1 MRAKKIEGVKM
12 AKLDHTKPHL
22 NPDGFHGLTISFIF
36 EEALPG
42 KKSYIDEVKE
52 LAEQVDAGSTWDS
65 IEVA

>member
-1 MRAKKIEGVKM
+1 MTFMRSGIAK
-12 AKLDHTKPHL
+12 HTQGPRTL